1 MSSDD
6 DDEFAP
12 QRFGVDGSDDE
23 DEGDFGAPGGLGV
36 GRKRRR
42 GQTRE
47 EQIYGVFADSDSDEG
62 GGRGGRAA
70 GAPAGAAVAAVAGGA
85 GGPEDYFKR

>member
-62 GGRGGRAA
+62 GGRGGR
-70 GAPAGAAVAAVAGGA
+70 GGGRAGGRVRPRSEGA
-85 GGPEDYFKR
+85 

>member
-23 DEGDFGAPGGLGV
+23 DEGDFGAPGGLSL
-36 GRKRRR
+36 
-42 GQTRE
+42 
-47 EQIYGVFADSDSDEG
+47 IHI
-62 GGRGGRAA
+62 
-70 GAPAGAAVAAVAGGA
+70 
-85 GGPEDYFKR
+85 